1 MVRSQQR
8 IDEQEAR
15 DADATKAIDEEI
27 EKLTQKANEAVRAL
41 AVSRSLCITP
51 SLTRGAGQGE
61 EGRVEEWKAMQA
73 QVSELKQKRA
83 AVAANS
89 ALAPQ
94 DDGAPPLAPP
104 PVPVPAGVVRCSP
117 PSASTPCPH

>member
-1 MVRSQQR
+1 M
-8 IDEQEAR
+8 
-15 DADATKAIDEEI
+15 
-27 EKLTQKANEAVRAL
+27 
-41 AVSRSLCITP
+41 
-51 SLTRGAGQGE
+51 
-61 EGRVEEWKAMQA
+61 EEWKAMQA

-104 PVPVPAGVVRCSP
+104 PVPVPAGVVRRAHRSVTAAC
-117 PSASTPCPH
+117 AH